1 MKYILLGIYMVYVL
15 STITSVITNNITFSK
30 SFTGEVLSIYRRD
43 SIDRSVAGIIVY
55 TVLLYLLQNII
66 LSNIIVN
73 IFIYA
78 LVYLLINLLINKIFD
93 KIMILR
99 LQPIVDEI
107 KRQEALKQRK
117 ADYLF
122 GNEKDKD

>member
-30 SFTGEVLSIYRRD
+30 NFTGEVLSIYRRD

-66 LSNIIVN
+66 LSNIIVD

>member
-30 SFTGEVLSIYRRD
+30 NFTGEVLSIYRRD
-43 SIDRSVAGIIVY
+43 SIDRSVLGIVVY
-55 TVLLYLLQNII
+55 TVLLYLLQNIV
-66 LSNIIVN
+66 LSNIIVD